1 MQIFAEFLATKVQA
15 LKFYKVLQKF
25 AKKYIRKSGRNGMN
39 KNSFNSGIRAR
50 NLAIGVSV
58 MALGI
63 SMMAMPAIAQE
74 TPNAEASGETVVV
87 TGIRGSLQNAI
98 SAKKKS
104 SQIVEAIS
112 AEDIGKLPDN
122 SIAESIARLPGIA
135 AQRTNGRAQSLSLR
149 GLGPDYTVTTL
160 NGREQVS
167 TNDNR
172 SVEFDQYPSEL
183 INAVLV
189 YKTPNAAMV
198 NQGVAGTADLQTIRP
213 LSVGKRVMAVN
224 FRHEMNSEDAAIGGY
239 KNSGDRYSGTYIN
252 QFLDGTL
259 GIALGYAHTTSPYQA
274 TKDEPWGDGDLAS
287 RNGSFLPGGQKNQV
301 QSSTLERDGYMMV
314 IEAKPNDRLH
324 VTIDG
329 YHSDFEEIQQ
339 IARLEYPLEWGGATF
354 VSGVKSA
361 DGKYYDTGSFSNVK
375 VIVENYANRRKS
387 TTDQL
392 GINANYKLNDNWSLA
407 FDANAQW
414 LERDDLILES
424 TAGTGANGVGATD
437 TVSFVRGANNSYAL
451 KGTLNYSSFDNIF
464 LTDPKGWGGAAGRAG
479 YVKMPTVSDELN
491 AIKLAATRKLS
502 NSIFT
507 SFTFGYNQTGHTK
520 KKVNKEG
527 AITLPGLVAQASVPT
542 AFRRGITD
550 ASFLG
555 NTSGM
560 IAYDS
565 LGLFDSGYFGFT
577 AFQGDNDKKNWTVD
591 ETITTS
597 FFMANID
604 TTLAG
609 IPVTGNV
616 GFQRVHASQNAISTY
631 VSGSGGTS
639 YFEDGASYTDNL
651 PSLNLNFD
659 ILKDVKLRFGAG
671 TVIVRPRMDDMSG
684 GVGYGIVVDSANPN
698 RSLGF
703 DSYWNGGGGN
713 AKLKPW
719 KSNSY
724 DLSVEK
730 YFGRR
735 GYVSAAVFYKDL
747 TSFIYNANIVK
758 DYTGAALPSNC
769 YTSTGAQVLDSV
781 TNIWICSRANANRKG
796 IISGPTNGSGGKIS
810 GVEISA
816 SLPFEVISPMLDGFG
831 LIVSG
836 AFNNSSVNP
845 GGTGEVSV
853 PGLSKKV
860 INSTIYY
867 EKHGFSARISNR
879 YRGDFVGEV
888 PDYTN
893 SLQTRNVRAES
904 ILDAQLGY
912 TFEDG
917 LAKGLSLNLSASN
930 ITNEPFFMYKGDN
943 VVREEKYGATY
954 MFGISYKW

>member
-1 MQIFAEFLATKVQA
+1 M
-15 LKFYKVLQKF
+15 
-25 AKKYIRKSGRNGMN
+25 RKSQ
-39 KNSFNSGIRAR
+39 SGSLKVSRY
-50 NLAIGVSV
+50 LAISTSAI
-58 MALGI
+58 ALGVAL
-63 SMMAMPAIAQE
+63 SATSAIAQE
-74 TPNAEASGETVVV
+74 KTNAETVVV
-87 TGIRGSLQNAI
+87 TGIRKSIQDSI

-104 SQIVEAIS
+104 SQIVEAVS
-112 AEDIGKLPDN
+112 AEDIGKLPDV

-198 NQGVAGTADLQTIRP
+198 NQGVAGTADLQTVRP
-213 LSVGKRVMAVN
+213 LSMGKRVIMVGA
-224 FRHEMNSEDAAIGGY
+224 RHEINSEKAAIGGY
-239 KNSGDRYSGTYIN
+239 KNTGDRYTGTYIN

-259 GIALGYAHTTSPYQA
+259 GIMLGYAHTTSPYQA

-287 RNGSFLPGGQKNQV
+287 ANGAFLPGGQKNQV
-301 QSSTLERDGYMMV
+301 QSSTLKRDGFMGV
-314 IEAKPNDRLH
+314 IEAKPSDKLH

-339 IARLEYPLEWGGATF
+339 IARLEYPLAWGGATLS
-354 VSGVKSA
+354 SGTKSS
-361 DGKYYDTGSFSNVK
+361 DGKFYDTGTFSNVK
-375 VIVENYANRRKS
+375 VIVENYANRRESK
-387 TTDQL
+387 TDQL
-392 GINANYKLNDNWSLA
+392 GINANYELSDKWSLA

-414 LERDDLILES
+414 LERKDVILES
-424 TAGTGANGVGATD
+424 TAGTGPDGVGATD

-451 KGTLNYSSFDNIF
+451 KGALNYSSFSNVF

-479 YVKMPTVSDELN
+479 YVKMPTVNDELN
-491 AIKLAATRKLS
+491 AVKFAATRKLS
-502 NSIFT
+502 TPVFT
-507 SFTFGYNQTGHTK
+507 SLTFGVNQTQHIK
-520 KKVNKEG
+520 NKVNFEG

-542 AFRRGITD
+542 EFRRGVTD

-577 AFQGDNDKKNWTVD
+577 QFQGDNDKKNWTVD

-597 FFMANID
+597 FLMANID

-616 GFQRVHASQNAISTY
+616 GFQSVHANQSATSAYIQTSGAPRY
-631 VSGSGGTS
+631 VTDGT
-639 YFEDGASYTDNL
+639 SYTDNL

-659 ILKDVKLRFGAG
+659 VAKDLKVRFGAG
-671 TVIVRPRMDDMSG
+671 TVIVRPRMDQLSAGSSYDVATNTSA
-684 GVGYGIVVDSANPN
+684 GYI
-698 RSLGF
+698 F
-703 DSYWNGGGGN
+703 NGKVYGWKADGGN
-713 AKLKPW
+713 SKLKPW

-735 GYVSAAVFYKDL
+735 GYVSAALFYKDL
-747 TSFIYNANIVK
+747 TSYIFRQTVLKDFTGVPLK
-758 DYTGAALPSNC
+758 DYCNATNC
-769 YTSTGAQVLDSV
+769 TLAD
-781 TNIWICSRANANRKG
+781 ANRAG
-796 IISGPTNGSGGKIS
+796 FVSTDINGSGGHIS
-810 GVEISA
+810 GLELSA
-816 SLPFEVISPMLDGFG
+816 SVPFEVVTPMLDGFG
-831 LIVSG
+831 LIVS
-836 AFNNSSVNP
+836 ASFNNSSINP
-845 GGTGEVSV
+845 EGTGEVAL

-867 EKHGFSARISNR
+867 EKAGFSARVSNR

-912 TFEDG
+912 TFQDG
-917 LAKGLSLNLSASN
+917 PAKGLNLNLSASN
-930 ITNEPFFMYKGDN
+930 ITNEPFFMYKGAN

>member
-1 MQIFAEFLATKVQA
+1 MRKTQSGNLKVSR
-15 LKFYKVLQKF
+15 Y
-25 AKKYIRKSGRNGMN
+25 
-39 KNSFNSGIRAR
+39 
-50 NLAIGVSV
+50 LAISTSAI
-58 MALGI
+58 ALGVAL
-63 SMMAMPAIAQE
+63 SATSAIAQE
-74 TPNAEASGETVVV
+74 KTNAETVVV
-87 TGIRGSLQNAI
+87 TGIRKSLQDSI

-104 SQIVEAIS
+104 SQIVEAVS
-112 AEDIGKLPDN
+112 AEDIGKLPDV

-198 NQGVAGTADLQTIRP
+198 NQGVAGTADLQTVHP
-213 LSVGKRVMAVN
+213 LSIGKRVIAVGA
-224 FRHEMNSEDAAIGGY
+224 RHEVNSEKAAIGGY
-239 KNSGDRYSGTYIN
+239 KNSGDRYYGTYIN

-287 RNGSFLPGGQKNQV
+287 LNGAFLPGGQKNQV
-301 QSSTLERDGYMMV
+301 QSSTLKRDGFMGV
-314 IEAKPNDRLH
+314 IEAKPSDKLH

-339 IARLEYPLEWGGATF
+339 IARLEYPLAWGGATF
-354 VSGVKSA
+354 VSGVKSS
-361 DGKYYDTGSFSNVK
+361 DNKFYDSGTFSDVK
-375 VIVENYANRRKS
+375 VIVENYANRRESK
-387 TTDQL
+387 TDQI
-392 GINANYKLNDNWSLA
+392 GINANYELSDKWSLD

-414 LERDDLILES
+414 LERKDLILES

-451 KGTLNYSSFDNIF
+451 KGALNYSSFSNIF

-479 YVKMPTVSDELN
+479 YVKNPTVDDQLN
-491 AIKLAATRKLS
+491 AVKLAATRNVS
-502 NSIFT
+502 NSFIK
-507 SFTFGYNQTGHTK
+507 SFTFGVNQTEHTK
-520 KKVNKEG
+520 EKNNREG

-542 AFRRGITD
+542 EFRRGVTD

-560 IAYDS
+560 IAYDA
-565 LGLFDSGYFGFT
+565 LGLYDSGYFGFT
-577 AFQGDNDKKNWTVD
+577 QFNGDNDKKTWSVS
-591 ETITTS
+591 ETITTA

-631 VSGSGGTS
+631 VSGQGGTTFFS
-639 YFEDGASYTDNL
+639 DGTSYTDNL

-659 ILKDVKLRFGAG
+659 VMKDLKVRFGAG
-671 TVIVRPRMDDMSG
+671 TAIVRPRMDDMSG
-684 GVGYGIVVDSANPN
+684 GVGYGVTVDSANPD

-735 GYVSAAVFYKDL
+735 GYVSAALFYKDL
-747 TSFIYNANIVK
+747 TSYIYNAKFAV
-758 DYTGAALPSNC
+758 DYTGASLPSNC
-769 YTSTGAQVLDSV
+769 YNNGAKILNNGV
-781 TNIWICSRANANRKG
+781 WICSKADANRKG
-796 IISGPTNGSGGKIS
+796 TLSGPFNGEGGHIS
-810 GVEISA
+810 GVEVSA
-816 SLPFEVISPMLDGFG
+816 SLPFEIVNPMLEGFG

-836 AFNNSSVNP
+836 SFNNSSINP
-845 GGTGEVSV
+845 AGTGEVAV
-853 PGLSKKV
+853 PGLSKKI

-867 EKHGFSARISNR
+867 EKAGFSARVSNR

-912 TFEDG
+912 TFQDG
-917 LAKGLSLNLSASN
+917 PAKGLNLNLSASN